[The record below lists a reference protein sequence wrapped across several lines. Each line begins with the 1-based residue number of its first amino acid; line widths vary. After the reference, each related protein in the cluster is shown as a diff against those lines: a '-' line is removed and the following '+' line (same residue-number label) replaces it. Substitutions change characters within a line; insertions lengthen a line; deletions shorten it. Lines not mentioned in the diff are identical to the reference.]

1 MREKCEIRV
10 TSVIL
15 FVNAVIANT
24 RWILLSV
31 SQRERRI
38 GVIIKRMRGDAGR
51 WEGKQGEREEG
62 EERCNS
68 IYANEFEIENE

>member
-1 MREKCEIRV
+1 
-10 TSVIL
+10 
-15 FVNAVIANT
+15 
-24 RWILLSV
+24 
-31 SQRERRI
+31 
-38 GVIIKRMRGDAGR
+38 MRGDAGR